1 MVVRLD
7 VLPDQTNEYG
17 STIDHTGDSAILLT
31 PHRFICSR
39 NESRNESSSLVGSQS
54 HPHCFISSCV
64 SCCRLYDFLLSQETH
79 EEGVFDR
86 LRLAAEHR
94 LAGDVR
100 EAQALKIKFLDG
112 SHEIVVLDDGL

>member
-1 MVVRLD
+1 MSPARSW
-7 VLPDQTNEYG
+7 G
-17 STIDHTGDSAILLT
+17 ASLT
-31 PHRFICSR
+31 
-39 NESRNESSSLVGSQS
+39 
-54 HPHCFISSCV
+54 PHCFISSCV